1 MAPGCVPEE
10 SVAVLGWR
18 NNKLWSLLGCVCLGS
33 WILPRI
39 DGGDA
44 LGLRLHH
51 GKGDLVVQESDFP
64 REMHSPE
71 HGM

>member
-1 MAPGCVPEE
+1 MEPAGLRV
-10 SVAVLGWR
+10 SRVLD
-18 NNKLWSLLGCVCLGS
+18 
-33 WILPRI
+33 PRI

-71 HGM
+71 HGV